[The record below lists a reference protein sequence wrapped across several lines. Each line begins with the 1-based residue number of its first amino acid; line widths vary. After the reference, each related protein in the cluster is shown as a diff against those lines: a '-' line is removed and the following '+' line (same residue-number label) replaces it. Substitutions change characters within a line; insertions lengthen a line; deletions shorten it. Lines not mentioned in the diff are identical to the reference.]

1 MLTFKYASRV
11 LGLVT
16 VVALSGCLAG
26 TRFHTEATAAPELRP
41 ELFFAGV
48 THGVGVLEQRGKAPK
63 KLRVEGMGRWDADS
77 TFRLDQ
83 KVVFDDG
90 TTESRT
96 WRVRRQGA
104 HAYTGT
110 LSDASGKVTATT
122 NGNVFHLRYLLRQ
135 PAVYMEQE
143 LYLQADGRTVL
154 NVATVSVLGVPWARL
169 SETITRD

>member
-1 MLTFKYASRV
+1 MLIFRYAIRA
-11 LGLVT
+11 L
-16 VVALSGCLAG
+16 VVAASVALAGCLAG
-26 TRFHTEATAAPELRP
+26 TQFHTEASATPELRP
-41 ELFFAGV
+41 ELFFAGA
-48 THGVGVLEQRGKAPK
+48 THGVGVLEQRGKAPR

-90 TTESRT
+90 ATENRT
-96 WRVRRQGA
+96 WHLRRLGA
-104 HAYTGT
+104 YTYTGT
-110 LSDASGKVTATT
+110 LSDASGNVTATT

-143 LYLQADGRTVL
+143 LYLRSDARTVL